1 MRLALSPLASIQP
14 ILTLVSAMSA
24 SPWLMSRKIGASR
37 SDQAMRRCMN
47 VGLSRFP
54 SMTETN
60 DLSELPG
67 STTTFEIIAAVVE

>member
-1 MRLALSPLASIQP
+1 
-14 ILTLVSAMSA
+14 
-24 SPWLMSRKIGASR
+24 
-37 SDQAMRRCMN
+37 MN

>member
-1 MRLALSPLASIQP
+1 MRLALSLLASIQP

-24 SPWLMSRKIGASR
+24 LPWLTSRKIGASR
-37 SDQAMRRCMN
+37 SDQALRRCMN

-54 SMTETN
+54 SITETN

-67 STTTFEIIAAVVE
+67 STTAFEITAAVVE